1 LNISF
6 YANQHC
12 LKTSA
17 GAAWKELCAVCVK
30 NEKNKQSETLAKMP
44 VFVSVARNLFFPYLF
59 LTTLALEYMAEN
71 GREHFNHPSSL
82 HFKSGERYENSTGN
96 FPRMVAE

>member
-6 YANQHC
+6 YANQHY
-12 LKTSA
+12 LKVSV

-30 NEKNKQSETLAKMP
+30 NEKNKQSEKLANLPM
-44 VFVSVARNLFFPYLF
+44 FVSVARNLFFPYLF

-71 GREHFNHPSSL
+71 GREHFNHPSSITFQKWRAL
-82 HFKSGERYENSTGN
+82 
-96 FPRMVAE
+96 